1 MEQLPLTDCT
11 LTLLDERFD
20 LRRSMRCPLLDEWLN
35 ARKKVKLSTY
45 EHHKIQDLQDL
56 LAVNFEGWNEQELA
70 LHFIGPIFSSVNF
83 TEMYRFNLF
92 SQRFVTATIGNY
104 IVTGKPDGIIAS
116 GFREPRKPY
125 FAFNEYKPEVDPDG
139 DPAGQALGA
148 MLIGQTLNNN
158 EQPIYG
164 CYIIGSNWRFM
175 LLIGKSYCV
184 SEPLSALTDDVFDIV
199 RVLKVLKV
207 KLLQLT
213 STTI

>member
-1 MEQLPLTDCT
+1 MEKLILGDCT
-11 LTLLDERFD
+11 LTLLDERFN
-20 LRRSMRCPLLDEWLN
+20 LRRSMRCPLLDEWLL
-35 ARKKVKLSTY
+35 ARKKIKLSGF
-45 EHHKIQDLQDL
+45 ERHKIQDLQDL
-56 LAVNFEGWNEQELA
+56 LVVNFEGWNEQELA

-104 IVTGKPDGIIAS
+104 VLTGKPDGIIAS

-148 MLIGQTLNNN
+148 MLIGQTLNDNG
-158 EQPIYG
+158 QPIYG

-175 LLIGKSYCV
+175 LLTGKSYCV
-184 SEPLSALTDDVFDIV
+184 SEPLSALTDDIFDIV
-199 RVLKVLKV
+199 RILKVLKIN
-207 KLLQLT
+207 LLQMT
-213 STTI
+213 SDNS

>member
-1 MEQLPLTDCT
+1 MEKLLLGDCT
-11 LTLLDERFD
+11 LTILDERFG
-20 LRRSMRCPLLDEWLN
+20 LRRLMRCPLLDTWLT
-35 ARKKVKLSTY
+35 ARKKMKLSAF
-45 EHHKIQDLQDL
+45 ERHKIQDLQDL

-104 IVTGKPDGIIAS
+104 LVTGKPDGFIAS

-148 MLIGQTLNNN
+148 MLVGQTLNDN
-158 EQPIYG
+158 EAPIYG

-175 LLIGKSYCV
+175 LLIGKNYCV
-184 SEPLSALTDDVFDIV
+184 SEPFSALTDDVFDIV
-199 RVLKVLKV
+199 KVLKVLKV
-207 KLLQLT
+207 NLLQM
-213 STTI
+213 TTADI